1 MKKLLLLLLFLLLS
15 IVLFAQNQDSIVKKI
30 PKDPLMPKWTSFK
43 DSSFA
48 FLVQD
53 NVYYNFF
60 INNIKRLKGGYFIE
74 TYTYIDS
81 LWVFAYIVNAKTGS
95 YISGKKI
102 KEGKFYSLCL
112 KRYFEQPSIAGVE
125 ISEVHDVMLGNKI
138 VSVASTGIF
147 TYLFSSFNIN
157 GLNYSDSIHALKI
170 ITHYETEKNEIK
182 QSLCQ
187 FIRAISYKQ
196 DSNILIDYVDTN
208 QLIKSLQKYSFYLFG
223 RRPDFWKTDDPY
235 PPRKNALLNW
245 EEIYNINSK
254 QFNSLFWGMLKNDY
268 HLPKEKTIEIANI
281 SSNDIQLDLLNY
293 TRRKIYTVRVK
304 WRIPTFPEEYVA
316 IVNVK
321 KYKGKYKIIGF
332 NRVYR
337 KYYH

>member
-1 MKKLLLLLLFLLLS
+1 MKKLFLLFLFLLLS

-30 PKDPLMPKWTSFK
+30 PKDPLMPKWTSFE
-43 DSSFA
+43 DNSFA

-53 NVYYNFF
+53 DVYYSFF

-74 TYTYIDS
+74 TYTNIDS
-81 LWVFAYIVNAKTGS
+81 FRVRVYIVTTKNS
-95 YISGKKI
+95 FFLQGKKI
-102 KEGKFYSLCL
+102 KKGHHYYLSLR
-112 KRYFEQPSIAGVE
+112 RYFEQPSIAGIE
-125 ISEVHDVMLGNKI
+125 ISDIHDVMLGNKI
-138 VSVASTGIF
+138 VSVASTGMF

-208 QLIKSLQKYSFYLFG
+208 QLIKSLQKYSFYIFA
-223 RRPDFWKTDDPY
+223 RRPNFWKTNDPY
-235 PPRKNALLNW
+235 PPRKNDLLNW
-245 EEIYNINSK
+245 EKIYKINSK
-254 QFNSLFWGMLKNDY
+254 QFNSLFWGMLKNNY
-268 HLPKEKTIEIANI
+268 SLPKEKTSEIVNI
-281 SSNDIQLDLLNY
+281 TINDIHLDLLNY